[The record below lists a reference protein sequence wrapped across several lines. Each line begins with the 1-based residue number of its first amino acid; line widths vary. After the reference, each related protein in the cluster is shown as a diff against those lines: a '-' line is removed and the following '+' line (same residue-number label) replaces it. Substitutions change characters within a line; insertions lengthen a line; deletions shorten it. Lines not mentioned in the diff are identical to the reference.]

1 MAAARAVL
9 AFYLGK
15 DCQMGLGWVPTR
27 RALRRNEDQQRTPVA
42 GRTAGVEGGRFS
54 VVPERTV
61 RELRGVLC
69 SDLEDIT
76 PAKQQ
81 IMASQ
86 SLGSSV
92 FDLASQA
99 TDVRGLSRLN
109 GRFEAN
115 CCPIGR
121 LRPTFDTAEEAPV
134 GSAAGPWCGC
144 NTERLDRANA
154 ATPEDVGDV
163 PGYADCLE
171 AILDPNH
178 PEHHTMWESP
188 CVRLVVAPIES
199 KLGGDDERATWRDTD
214 KHSKTERRPGST
226 PY

>member
-9 AFYLGK
+9 AFYPGK
-15 DCQMGLGWVPTR
+15 DCQMGLGRVPTR

-42 GRTAGVEGGRFS
+42 GRTAGVEGERFS

-61 RELRGVLC
+61 RELRGVRCL
-69 SDLEDIT
+69 DLEDIT

-92 FDLASQA
+92 FDPAQSSEAVASQA

-144 NTERLDRANA
+144 NRWMQ
-154 ATPEDVGDV
+154 
-163 PGYADCLE
+163 
-171 AILDPNH
+171 H
-178 PEHHTMWESP
+178 
-188 CVRLVVAPIES
+188 
-199 KLGGDDERATWRDTD
+199 
-214 KHSKTERRPGST
+214 
-226 PY
+226 